1 MLLSLKE
8 DSISSGQ
15 WFLTAAIDTK
25 NLNFDPDILAAAKE
39 IQRMRKEG
47 KMEGVRQ
54 IILHCVDGQIKVVQA
69 EANLRR
75 PLKPV
80 TDLC

>member
-1 MLLSLKE
+1 MRQDL
-8 DSISSGQ
+8 
-15 WFLTAAIDTK
+15 
-25 NLNFDPDILAAAKE
+25 DPDILAAAKE
-39 IQRMRKEG
+39 IQTMRKEG
-47 KMEGVRQ
+47 KLEGVRQ
-54 IILHCVDGQIKVVQA
+54 IVLHCVDGQIKLVQA